1 MGSGSKGLYSGTF
14 GSKATPG
21 STDYMDSGDSFS
33 KFIKRRK
40 DIDTNGFYDIIAHG
54 SPTTIQ
60 IQHNGVTIDID
71 HRTAAKLFL
80 RDKKYHGGAIRLLS
94 CSTGKLD
101 SGFAQNLANKLNIPV
116 QAPTD
121 LLWAKPNGRHY
132 VTGGKYVNGQLVEDH
147 SKKGSMK
154 TFYPQRRK
162 NE

>member
-60 IQHNGVTIDID
+60 IQHNGVTIDIVLLLNFFSVIKIITEVQSD
-71 HRTAAKLFL
+71 FFPVVLVNSILVLHR
-80 RDKKYHGGAIRLLS
+80 I
-94 CSTGKLD
+94 
-101 SGFAQNLANKLNIPV
+101 
-116 QAPTD
+116 
-121 LLWAKPNGRHY
+121 
-132 VTGGKYVNGQLVEDH
+132 
-147 SKKGSMK
+147 
-154 TFYPQRRK
+154 
-162 NE
+162 

>member
-80 RDKKYHGGAIRLLS
+80 RDKKYQGRAVRHISG
-94 CSTGKLD
+94 STGIHGL
-101 SGFAQNLANKLNIPV
+101 GCAQ
-116 QAPTD
+116 T
-121 LLWAKPNGRHY
+121 
-132 VTGGKYVNGQLVEDH
+132 
-147 SKKGSMK
+147 
-154 TFYPQRRK
+154 
-162 NE
+162 